1 MLKET
6 VWVHSVIN
14 WTSILCNKV
23 DKNSMDDFR
32 QVALHFMAALFAG
45 KCISRFTLGAGI

>member
-6 VWVHSVIN
+6 VWVYSIIN
-14 WTSILCNKV
+14 WTSILCIQV
-23 DKNSMDDFR
+23 DKNSTGDR

-45 KCISRFTLGAGI
+45 KCTSRFTLGAGI